1 MKIINK
7 VQINGEAIH
16 VFDYICYFIKS
27 AENDYRLNIEL
38 VVSEV
43 VAKKYYR
50 HGQIDVQLTYENE
63 EVEMLI
69 MDIDYLEEVSG
80 DAEIP
85 IMELGATLTSIE
97 GYEDIKV
104 YDDSVIWNEDRGWPR
119 VTPSVTIEDIRRVE
133 MPDEEIDISMTLTLP
148 IDLTE
153 WIHKNNVNFEEIL
166 KEALYEYRKNI
177 VSE

>member
-1 MKIINK
+1 M
-7 VQINGEAIH
+7 
-16 VFDYICYFIKS
+16 
-27 AENDYRLNIEL
+27 NIEL

-104 YDDSVIWNEDRGWPR
+104 YDDSVIWNEDSGWPR
-119 VTPSVTIEDIRRVE
+119 VTPSVTIEDIRRV
-133 MPDEEIDISMTLTLP
+133 
-148 IDLTE
+148 
-153 WIHKNNVNFEEIL
+153 
-166 KEALYEYRKNI
+166 
-177 VSE
+177 

>member
-16 VFDYICYFIKS
+16 VFDYIWYLIKIT
-27 AENDYRLNIEL
+27 ENDYRLNIEL

-50 HGQIDVQLTYENE
+50 HGEIDVQLTYENE
-63 EVEMLI
+63 EVETLI
-69 MDIDYLEEVSG
+69 MDIDYLEGVSG
-80 DAEIP
+80 DAAIP
-85 IMELGATLTSIE
+85 IMELGVTLTSID

-104 YDDSVIWNEDRGWPR
+104 YDDSVIWREGGEWPR
-119 VTPSVTIEDIRRVE
+119 VSPSVTIEDIRKIE
-133 MPDEEIDISMTLTLP
+133 MPDEIIDISVTLP

-153 WIHKNNVNFEEIL
+153 WIHTNHDNIGEIL
-166 KEALYEYRKNI
+166 KEALYDYRKNK